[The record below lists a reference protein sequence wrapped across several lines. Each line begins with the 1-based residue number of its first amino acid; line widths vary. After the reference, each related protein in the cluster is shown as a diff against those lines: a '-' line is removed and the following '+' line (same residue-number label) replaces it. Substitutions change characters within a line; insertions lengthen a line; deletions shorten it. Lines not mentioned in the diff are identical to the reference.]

1 MEFKDRLKCYREE
14 LNIKT
19 HTEMSEKLGISR
31 SLYGMLEN
39 GNRKASKEV
48 LDALVSLSNK
58 NEEYWV
64 YGVTSDDELIRL
76 REEFKCLKMAID
88 RLEGT
93 NALDL
98 GSNGEWSQDIERLL
112 LSALK
117 ADILHI
123 QLKEKQG
130 N

>member
-1 MEFKDRLKCYREE
+1 MEFKDRLKSYREE

-19 HTEMSEKLGISR
+19 HTEMAPKLGISR

-39 GNRKASKEV
+39 GTRNPSKEV
-48 LDALVSLSNK
+48 LDALVELSGNR
-58 NEEYWV
+58 EEYWI
-64 YGVTSDDELIRL
+64 YGVTSDDELVKL

-98 GSNGEWSQDIERLL
+98 GQNGEWSPDIERLL

-117 ADILHI
+117 ADIIHI